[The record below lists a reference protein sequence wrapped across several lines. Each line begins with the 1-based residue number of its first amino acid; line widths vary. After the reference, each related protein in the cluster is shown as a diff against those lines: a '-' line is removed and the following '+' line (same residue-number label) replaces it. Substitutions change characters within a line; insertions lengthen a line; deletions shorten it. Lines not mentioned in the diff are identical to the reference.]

1 MTDSSDLIL
10 DLHITISQF
19 PTLLYSTPFSIAKSA
34 MANTD
39 IPTRRA
45 GPPSVIHAGLWRTGT
60 ASMCEAYSI
69 LGLRP
74 WHGLYLDREDKEI
87 FHRFEKAIDA
97 TLPHAPG
104 AKAQPPFTR
113 SDWDTIFGEYD
124 VPTDWAGW
132 FVEELANA
140 YPEAKVVIVQR
151 DFDAWYRS
159 LDETL
164 LRHVFRFPDTQL
176 GTIVSA
182 LTGNRAR
189 QCIEKLIL
197 GRFGLQS
204 YRQIN
209 KDVARRFYF
218 SYYDRIR
225 QVIPQ
230 ERKLEYELGSGWK
243 PLCEFLG
250 KEVPA
255 GVVFP
260 RINEAE
266 GFEVKVKKVSNDLSW
281 AAWEKVQPWILGGVV
296 VAAATMVVC
305 HWR

>member
-1 MTDSSDLIL
+1 
-10 DLHITISQF
+10 
-19 PTLLYSTPFSIAKSA
+19 
-34 MANTD
+34 MANSNTVSK
-39 IPTRRA
+39 PH
-45 GPPSVIHAGLWRTGT
+45 GPPCVIHAGLWRTGT

-74 WHGLYLDREDKEI
+74 WHGLYLDREDKDI
-87 FHRFEKAIDA
+87 FRRFEKAIDA
-97 TLPHAPG
+97 TLPNAPG
-104 AKAQPPFTR
+104 AKKRPPFTR

-124 VPTDWAGW
+124 VPADWAGW

-151 DFDAWYRS
+151 DFDAWYQS

-176 GTIVSA
+176 GGIVSA

-189 QCIEKLIL
+189 QCIEKLVL

-204 YRQIN
+204 YREID
-209 KDVARRFYF
+209 KDVARKFYF
-218 SYYDRIR
+218 AYYDRIR
-225 QVIPQ
+225 QVISDD
-230 ERKLEYELGSGWK
+230 RKLEYKLGSGWK
-243 PLCEFLG
+243 PLCDFLG
-250 KEVPA
+250 EEVPV
-255 GVVFP
+255 GVDFP

-281 AAWEKVQPWILGGVV
+281 AAWEKLQFWVLAGGVIA
-296 VAAATMVVC
+296 VAGTMAVRS
-305 HWR
+305 WR